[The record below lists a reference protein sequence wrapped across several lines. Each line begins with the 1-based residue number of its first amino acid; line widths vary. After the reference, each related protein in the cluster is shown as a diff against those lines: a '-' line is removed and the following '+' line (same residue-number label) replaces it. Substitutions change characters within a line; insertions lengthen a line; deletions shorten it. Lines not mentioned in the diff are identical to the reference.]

1 MSRVHTKHVP
11 HNYFKFST
19 ALEYQNLGRKPN
31 EFSAFTRFGEDTR
44 NLTCFQPCIVVFS
57 AENDETN
64 WYCIFHFLTVQF
76 ACVAYV
82 PQ

>member
-44 NLTCFQPCIVVFS
+44 NLTCF
-57 AENDETN
+57 
-64 WYCIFHFLTVQF
+64 
-76 ACVAYV
+76 
-82 PQ
+82 